1 VTQATFDAELLLRIF
16 VAHQYARRL
25 NSAGSVVDVANQRVP
40 LLTAAWDWDSGHGT
54 TQLYASLTVA
64 FEWQ

>member
-1 VTQATFDAELLLRIF
+1 VTQATLDAELLLRIF

-40 LLTAAWDWDSGHGT
+40 LLTAAWDWDSGHGS
-54 TQLYASLTVA
+54 TQL
-64 FEWQ
+64 